1 MNIKKEKEL
10 EILEKKFYNKRL
22 DLSQQQKTEKNF
34 TENKRILNKRQIRDN
49 TYSGFQNNYGT
60 TTEPSNLNIY
70 NNTNGNLN
78 QEENNNSN
86 NSNNSNNND
95 NNDNKENKE
104 LNGVEN
110 EFNKENNNE

>member
-34 TENKRILNKRQIRDN
+34 TENNRILNKRHVRD

-78 QEENNNSN
+78 QEENN
-86 NSNNSNNND
+86 SNNSNNND
-95 NNDNKENKE
+95 NDNDNDNKENKE
-104 LNGVEN
+104 LNGIEN
-110 EFNKENNNE
+110 ELKKENNNE